1 MSKNSPYYILGYAM
15 GAMESVQRALIQNE
29 NSDALSKINESIITI
44 KKMIENLKVDEN
56 YEPLPEKRSDN

>member
-44 KKMIENLKVDEN
+44 KKMAEEMHETTID
-56 YEPLPEKRSDN
+56 KRSDA